1 MVKEMESYRSFDMT
15 CLLSKEYIEI
25 FETGE
30 FFDTEILVGENSNT
44 KTFRLH
50 SLILKVRSPYFRIA
64 LSNNWKKVENNII
77 KFKKPNISV
86 KVFEILIKYMYS
98 GKLDLE
104 NDVKTNI
111 AILIAADELC
121 LNELCIYIEEYLLK
135 NEELLKQNLI
145 LIQDI
150 TSKFTQFK
158 KLTQFYNKQDD
169 SLIFQAND
177 FTSIKQEVLLDII
190 SKQHKLGLKPV
201 EFWDK
206 IKDWAIVQSSGL
218 TSDTTKKSDINI
230 KLFKTLIQPF
240 ISFINF
246 KKISKI
252 EFFRKVKPYKYAF
265 DDKFYIE
272 IMEYYC
278 FDNIQLVNYIDSQ
291 MINLKEASFIANWIS
306 IMKQQ
311 KNDIT
316 YDFNLL
322 VRGSRDGFSEKTF
335 HEFCDNKGPTIT
347 IVRVKNSNEILG
359 GFNPCNWI
367 SEIGY
372 NSVEESFIFSLDRNN
387 LEKSIFSKVIDN
399 ENAIYNSAKYG
410 PCFGGGG
417 ISSDFELFYKEKQ
430 GQCIKESYEKAIR
443 QDEEYFKVDD
453 YEVFQVIIYSS

>member
-121 LNELCIYIEEYLLK
+121 LNELCIYIEEYLLE

-291 MINLKEASFIANWIS
+291 MINLKEASFIANWI
-306 IMKQQ
+306 
-311 KNDIT
+311 N
-316 YDFNLL
+316 
-322 VRGSRDGFSEKTF
+322 
-335 HEFCDNKGPTIT
+335 
-347 IVRVKNSNEILG
+347 
-359 GFNPCNWI
+359 
-367 SEIGY
+367 
-372 NSVEESFIFSLDRNN
+372 RNN